1 MYCRLIVLENHG
13 AFKLIWII
21 RLYLL
26 VMGIIYGLIGI
37 WALLDPMFG
46 ALELNYPSFL
56 DAVGLSVSSQI
67 GYSEIAGIYG
77 GLNLCIG
84 IMCLVGIFKSN
95 IGIFSIKFIT
105 FLVASIALGRV
116 LFSLITTTPGFYNQ
130 YFVFEISAFVI
141 GVALLVLNKRLNKI
155 S

>member
-1 MYCRLIVLENHG
+1 
-13 AFKLIWII
+13 
-21 RLYLL
+21 
-26 VMGIIYGLIGI
+26 MGIIYGLIGI

-116 LFSLITTTPGFYNQ
+116 LFSLIPTTPGFYNQ
-130 YFVFEISAFVI
+130 YFVFEIAAFVI

>member
-1 MYCRLIVLENHG
+1 
-13 AFKLIWII
+13 
-21 RLYLL
+21 
-26 VMGIIYGLIGI
+26 MGIIYGLIGI

-116 LFSLITTTPGFYNQ
+116 LFSLIPTTPGFYNP
-130 YFVFEISAFVI
+130 YFVFEVSAFVI

>member
-1 MYCRLIVLENHG
+1 M
-13 AFKLIWII
+13 IWII

-26 VMGIIYGLIGI
+26 LMGIIYGLIGI

-116 LFSLITTTPGFYNQ
+116 LFSLIPTTPGFYNP